1 MTIMDAVTRELDGV
15 VDYLLMLSEYSGQPA
30 DFLTVK
36 NGKRYALM
44 LREIPDKEQT
54 PQGEERQ
61 ERPDDP
67 ELSVS

>member
-15 VDYLLMLSEYSGQPA
+15 ADYLLMLSEYSGQSA

-44 LREIPDKEQT
+44 LREIPDKEPT
-54 PQGEERQ
+54 PQAEERQ
-61 ERPDDP
+61 ERSDDP